1 PAAPAAPAPATPAAP
16 AAAADA
22 AAPAASLAPQ
32 PETHAM
38 QAIPVALL
46 CCSPVINHASL
57 PASKPTG

>member
-1 PAAPAAPAPATPAAP
+1 
-16 AAAADA
+16 
-22 AAPAASLAPQ
+22 
-32 PETHAM
+32 M